1 MRIMLPNGTVM
12 TVEKAIAFCEKR
24 VAFNGRVERLCE
36 RAADL
41 TYANALGFFSDAQ
54 GSFNV
59 VTGGTTLICNLAPE
73 FVREVLESL
82 TRDGYINLSSLK
94 LQKKQPLTSQY
105 VFDNGASGG
114 YILQGLEADMN
125 CTGYPFVN
133 GPIPT
138 VSEVEDADED
148 DAEDEDAGEE
158 DCNE

>member
-1 MRIMLPNGTVM
+1 MRVMLPNGTLL

-36 RAADL
+36 RAVDL
-41 TYANALGFFSDAQ
+41 AYANALGFFSDAQ

-82 TRDGYINLSSLK
+82 VRQGYVDLSNLK

-138 VSEVEDADED
+138 VSEVEDDDED
-148 DAEDEDAGEE
+148 DAEGEDAEEE

>member
-1 MRIMLPNGTVM
+1 MRVMLPNGTVM
-12 TVEKAIAFCEKR
+12 TVEKAIAVCEQR

-36 RAADL
+36 RAVDL
-41 TYANALGFFSDAQ
+41 AYANALGFFSDAQ

-59 VTGGTTLICNLAPE
+59 VTGGTTLICNLTNE
-73 FVREVLESL
+73 FVREVLTSL
-82 TRDGYINLSSLK
+82 VRQGYVDLSDLK
-94 LQKKQPLTSQY
+94 LQKKQPLTSQS

-138 VSEVEDADED
+138 LTEGEEAEECENEGEDAE
-148 DAEDEDAGEE
+148 EE

>member
-1 MRIMLPNGTVM
+1 MRVMLPNGMVM
-12 TVEKAIAFCEKR
+12 TFEKAIAFCEQR

-36 RAADL
+36 RVADL
-41 TYANALGFFSDAQ
+41 TYANAIGLFSDAQ
-54 GSFNV
+54 SSFNV
-59 VTGGTTLICNLAPE
+59 VTGGTTLICNLTNE
-73 FVREVLESL
+73 FVREVLTSL
-82 TRDGYINLSSLK
+82 VRQGYVDLSNLK

-138 VSEVEDADED
+138 LSEGEDAEECENEGE
-148 DAEDEDAGEE
+148 DAEEE

>member
-12 TVEKAIAFCEKR
+12 TVEKAIAFCEQR
-24 VAFNGRVERLCE
+24 VAFNGRVDRMCE

-41 TYANALGFFSDAQ
+41 TFANALGFYQDVH

-59 VTGGTTLICNLAPE
+59 ITGGTTLICNLTNE

-82 TRDGYINLSSLK
+82 VRQGYVDLSDLK

-138 VSEVEDADED
+138 LSEGEDAEECEN
-148 DAEDEDAGEE
+148 EDEDAEEE